1 MDPYKVLGVSLGAT
15 KDEIRRAYLDLVKKY
30 HPDKYAAG
38 PMRDLANEKLK
49 EVNLAYETLQKGFDN
64 GPTGQRSDSWGYRD
78 GQWSYGGG
86 YGQGA
91 SSRAYTGPYAN
102 ELQRARAALDSG
114 NVQGAR
120 YILNSVPLRN
130 GEWYYLSGI
139 AHFRSGNYE
148 EARAHL
154 KNAAD
159 ADPDNAEYVNAYRT
173 VLHNANPYGSG
184 RTMGGDW
191 DAQCCNLC
199 AGLVC
204 TNCLCNCCCGR

>member
-1 MDPYKVLGVSLGAT
+1 LDPYKVLGVSPGAS
-15 KDEIRRAYLDLVKKY
+15 KDEVRRAYLDMVKKY

-49 EVNLAYETLQKGFDN
+49 EVNLAYEALQKGSSASQP
-64 GPTGQRSDSWGYRD
+64 GWETGDWGYTN
-78 GQWSYGGG
+78 SY
-86 YGQGA
+86 
-91 SSRAYTGPYAN
+91 SSSGHAYTGPYAN

-139 AHFRSGNYE
+139 AHFRTGNYE
-148 EARAHL
+148 LAREHL

-159 ADPDNAEYVNAYRT
+159 ADPDNMEYVNAYRT
-173 VLHNANPYGSG
+173 VLHNAHPYGSG
-184 RTMGGDW
+184 RSMGGNW

-199 AGLVC
+199 AGLMC
-204 TNCLCNCCCGR
+204 ADCMCNCCCR